1 MDEAIEVADADE
13 VNDID
18 LAAES
23 APAPPTPTFLQSL
36 LALLGGGAAAARVA
50 SARLFCSP
58 RQLVLGDAHRP
69 APPRGRRLARCM
81 TVRMRLVLELS
92 LPPPSFL
99 PRGFDVSRLKLSLA
113 CGLYDRTD
121 ALRTGDV
128 KVDGIDIDFIAISNP
143 REIFDRM
150 GGKQEFDVSEF
161 SSSEFIS
168 RLGRG
173 DKSFVALPV
182 FPSRVFRHGY
192 IYINRKAGIREPKDI
207 AGKRVGVPVYTM
219 TAAVWIRGHLMHQ
232 YGVDL
237 SGCRWIEGAINHAG
251 SHGEPSAPPLLKP
264 IKVERDPQ
272 GRSLS
277 ELLAKG
283 EIDVIMG
290 TQHPIPHPD
299 IAPLFPDA
307 RAVERAFA
315 KTTRIFPMMH
325 LVVIRRDVHER
336 DPSIADRL
344 YKGFVDAKNLAL
356 SRLKRGHPLM
366 LPWLHQDVHELDE
379 VFGGDPYPC
388 GIEANRPSLDAL
400 MQYMVEQNFIAR
412 PIPLEDVFVPVD
424 KSHALT
430 GMSRR

>member
-1 MDEAIEVADADE
+1 MVWREAPV
-13 VNDID
+13 
-18 LAAES
+18 L
-23 APAPPTPTFLQSL
+23 
-36 LALLGGGAAAARVA
+36 
-50 SARLFCSP
+50 RL
-58 RQLVLGDAHRP
+58 
-69 APPRGRRLARCM
+69 
-81 TVRMRLVLELS
+81 E
-92 LPPPSFL
+92 LPPPS
-99 PRGFDVSRLKLSLA
+99 PIREVHVSRPKLTLA

-128 KVDGIDIDFIAISNP
+128 KVDGLDIDFVAISNP

-173 DKSFVALPV
+173 DNTFVALPV

-192 IYINRKAGIREPKDI
+192 IYINRKAGIRTPKDI
-207 AGKRVGVPVYTM
+207 AGKRIGVPVYTM

-237 SGCRWIEGAINHAG
+237 SGCRWLEGAINHAG
-251 SHGEPSAPPLLKP
+251 SHGDPSAPPLLKP
-264 IKVERDPQ
+264 IEVERDPQ

-277 ELLAKG
+277 ELLANG

-299 IAPLFPDA
+299 IAPLFADA
-307 RAVERAFA
+307 RAVEREFA

-325 LVVIRRDVHER
+325 LVVIRRDVYER

-344 YKGFVDAKNLAL
+344 YKGLVEAKNLAL
-356 SRLKRGHPLM
+356 TRLKRGHPLM
-366 LPWLHQDVHELDE
+366 LPWLHHDLQELDD

-388 GIEANRPSLDAL
+388 GIEANRPSLEAL
-400 MQYMVEQNFIAR
+400 VQYMVEQNFIPKR
-412 PIPLEDVFVPVD
+412 IPIEDIFVPVD
-424 KSHALT
+424 PSL
-430 GMSRR
+430 R